1 MTNFTVGLST
11 FKNVNLE
18 QVSNL
23 INAALAY
30 FLPEIN
36 QKYCNGQIPMNG
48 ANFVLQGATLDL
60 VDHHL
65 MIQASPVFGNFA
77 WSIKISNKIIFFVNS

>member
-77 WSIKISNKIIFFVNS
+77 WLIYKNI